1 MRVLHINNYDKKGG
15 AERVFDISRKNN
27 YTINY
32 CGYVKIS
39 DTTEFP
45 DISFTSWEKNNI
57 FFGIINYIFS
67 FRNYKLLLNY
77 LSDNKVDI
85 IHIHGFF
92 SSLSPSILLAI
103 KKTKFS
109 KKIKII
115 QTLHDFHLICPNSS
129 LYNFIK
135 DEICERC
142 INKNIKINIFTV
154 NCDRR
159 GFGFSVIKGIRSI
172 LSNNILKHRNII
184 DKFICPS
191 EFMKRKLIVDGIEEQ
206 KISVIRNSV
215 NIYNKE
221 LPTKK
226 NIICYFG
233 RFSKEKNLEF
243 LIEVFSYWKNKT
255 PNDFSL
261 LLIGEGE
268 EEVKLRKVANES
280 AYSSSI
286 VFKSFLP
293 FAQLI
298 KIIGEAKYSSM
309 SSKCYENSPML
320 VIESIS
326 LNIIPIVPQLGGM
339 QESVE
344 VLTKIGKTYKFNDKD
359 SWIDALTSLENNYDK
374 IIQNINLTKN
384 QLLNELSVY
393 RYYYSMYNEYQS
405 IQ

>member
-1 MRVLHINNYDKKGG
+1 VRVLHINNYDKKGG

-32 CGYVKIS
+32 CGYVKLS
-39 DTTEFP
+39 NTNESP
-45 DISFTSWEKNNI
+45 DISFSSWEKNNKL
-57 FFGIINYIFS
+57 FGIINYIFS

-77 LSDNKVDI
+77 LSNNNVDI

-103 KKTKFS
+103 KKIKFS
-109 KKIKII
+109 KKLKVI
-115 QTLHDFHLICPNSS
+115 QTIHDFHLICPNSS

-135 DEICERC
+135 DDICERC
-142 INKNIKINIFTV
+142 INKKIKINIFTT

-159 GFGFSVIKGIRSI
+159 GFYYSVIKGIRSI
-172 LSNNILKHRNII
+172 LSYNILKHRNII

-191 EFMKRKLIVDGIEEQ
+191 EFMKRKLIMDGVEEQ
-206 KISVIRNSV
+206 KIVVIRNSV
-215 NIYNKE
+215 ATYNKV
-221 LPTKK
+221 LPNKK

-255 PNDFSL
+255 PNDFLL

-268 EEVKLRKVANES
+268 EEVKLKKVASES
-280 AYSSSI
+280 AFSSSI
-286 VFKSFLP
+286 IFKSFLP
-293 FAQLI
+293 FDQLI
-298 KIIGEAKYSSM
+298 MIIGEAKYSTM
-309 SSKCYENSPML
+309 SSKCYENLPML

-359 SWIDALTSLENNYDK
+359 SWVDALTSLENNYEK
-374 IIQNINLTKN
+374 IIQNMNLTKN

-393 RYYYSMYNEYQS
+393 KYYYSLYNEYQS
-405 IQ
+405 IL